1 MIKGAIGD
9 FIGSIHEGYQW
20 THKNQDLL
28 EVNIESIPVI
38 TKLFQ
43 AREKHSITDDTICSL
58 GLLKAYFND
67 DLSHGAAQTLSTFC
81 KSYRECGFGGQF
93 EKWIDDPVPYE
104 SFANGCLMRLGFLE
118 FVAPEQRL
126 KYALMYT
133 LISHDHNESIEAVID
148 YVKIYNDYSRLEEIA
163 WQRDVKKSVEDYH
176 QDRKFVISAK
186 ETLNQAIAV
195 LRESSSFEEI
205 LKNCM
210 YIGGD
215 TDTLATIA
223 CELSQLE
230 APKYLQTIV
239 KNEIVFG
246 TNKTYGMILKEL
258 LLEDLTEDQNDPP
271 LGRLF

>member
-20 THKNQDLL
+20 TNKNQDLL

-148 YVKIYNDYSRLEEIA
+148 YVKLFNEYTLLYKIA
-163 WQRDVKKSVEDYH
+163 KQREVVKTVEDYH
-176 QDRKFVISAK
+176 NDKKFVISAK

-195 LRESSSFEEI
+195 LKESDSFEEVLI
-205 LKNCM
+205 NCM

-223 CELSQLE
+223 CELSPYNAPNYLE
-230 APKYLQTIV
+230 EIV
-239 KNEIVFG
+239 KKSLVFG
-246 TNKTYGMILKEL
+246 TDETYSMILENL
-258 LLEDLTEDQNDPP
+258 LLEDIFKDYLKD
-271 LGRLF
+271 